1 MDDFFYKRK
10 KWVRRCG
17 HCTWSCMMYH
27 SCNSETCHY
36 SNSQLPKLHGLQAF
50 LPLKLTQSLVTH
62 FLINGHSKL
71 ICDTLIRR
79 VYSQLQF
86 IKDKIF
92 VLDFSM
98 QIDTRQQCEI
108 FNRCCRVGPH
118 CFYPIT
124 WLAFPLEDVAM

>member
-17 HCTWSCMMYH
+17 HCTWSCMMYR
-27 SCNSETCHY
+27 NSETCLY
-36 SNSQLPKLHGLQAF
+36 SNSQLPKLHGLQGF
-50 LPLKLTQSLVTH
+50 LPLKLTQPLVTH

-98 QIDTRQQCEI
+98 QIDTGQQCEI
-108 FNRCCRVGPH
+108 FYRCCRVGPH